1 MRISD
6 WSSDVCS
13 SDLSSSGAACSSCR
27 SAKAMPVANMR
38 GGAQTRRNEAEA
50 HEWRPERAAQYS
62 RAAQVADAARR
73 SGFRML
79 AQEREQIDRARKRPA
94 QMIDGADH
102 VAGNILGVAAR
113 IIEAGVVRERIRS
126 EEHTSEL

>member
-1 MRISD
+1 MRTSD

-13 SDLSSSGAACSSCR
+13 SDLACGPAARFSSSAARVRARSSSGAACSSCR

-38 GGAQTRRNEAEA
+38 GGARTRRNEAEA

-73 SGFRML
+73 SGFRLL
-79 AQEREQIDRARKRPA
+79 AQERAQIDRARTRPA
-94 QMIDGADH
+94 QMIDGAER
-102 VAGNILGVAAR
+102 VAGHEDRKSGV
-113 IIEAGVVRERIRS
+113 
-126 EEHTSEL
+126 

>member
-50 HEWRPERAAQYS
+50 HEWRPERDAQYS

-79 AQEREQIDRARKRPA
+79 GQDRAQIDRQRKRPA
-94 QMIDGADH
+94 QLIDGSDR
-102 VAGNILGVAAR
+102 VDGDLL
-113 IIEAGVVRERIRS
+113 GVVRWVTAQGRV
-126 EEHTSEL
+126 